1 MMHEAFWDD
10 LEEEIRAL
18 PQNILDRIHT
28 IIEILENGSFIGET
42 CHSMAQRRT
51 FYRQYAIELFEE
63 NIRDEHHVELML
75 AACGLLAGYDG
86 IASLE
91 ERRKKYAD
99 AVSGT
104 DSGDSED
111 DVRKASQRSQKQE
124 KQIMDKLL
132 DSLTEKIDSEGHL
145 NVAEEIIKELE
156 AEFGGIIPERLPLPM
171 PQFTKD
177 ALNYSLL
184 PPLPDGCKVEM
195 KVRIK
200 GDSDKT
206 WHDSLGEVP
215 VGARIEHLFRY
226 KNAAGENMMDSV
238 VYSEIPDP
246 MQYIIGSTVL
256 YNSAHKNGV
265 VIQDTLTTKGINIGK
280 CKPGEDIS
288 LVFETEAVAL
298 ASSAPSISAVSKGRA
313 VINGKVLQAQ
323 AKITVRC
330 GWGPERPIFTNENPA
345 AYAVFNS
352 IKNNAAIGDER
363 NFVRIVEKNT
373 GNKYVSDLEIEAG
386 KQYEVYIYYQNDASG
401 TYNDAKQNYIG
412 VARGVRVS
420 TSFPLEL
427 AQGEAGVVNGK
438 IKADNTNPL
447 VVWDGALVRAREPL
461 TLHYVEGSAKIYN
474 GGPVNG
480 SVLSTKIFSEEG
492 TLIGFSELRGLILG
506 GAAYS
511 GHIIY
516 TIQTQAVTE

>member
-1 MMHEAFWDD
+1 MHEAFWDE
-10 LEEEIRAL
+10 LEDGIRTL
-18 PQNILDRIHT
+18 PQNILEQTHT
-28 IIEILENGSFIGET
+28 IIETLENNNFIGEK

-51 FYRQYAIELFEE
+51 FYRRYAIELFEE

-99 AVSGT
+99 AVAGT

-111 DVRKASQRSQKQE
+111 SVRKASQRSQKQE
-124 KQIMDKLL
+124 KQIMDELL

-145 NVAEEIIKELE
+145 NVAETVIKELE

-184 PPLPDGCKVEM
+184 SPLPDGCKVEM

-215 VGARIEHLFRY
+215 VGTRIEHLFRY
-226 KNAAGENMMDSV
+226 KNAAGENVMDSV
-238 VYSEIPDP
+238 VYSEIPAA
-246 MQYIIGSTVL
+246 MQYVVGSTVL

-265 VIQDTLTTKGINIGK
+265 SIQDTITTGGVNISN

-288 LVFETEAVAL
+288 LVFETKAVASL
-298 ASSAPSISAVSKGRA
+298 LSDSQVSVVSKGKA
-313 VINGKVLQAQ
+313 VINGKDLQAQ
-323 AKITVRC
+323 AKITVKC
-330 GWGPERPIFTNENPA
+330 GWGPERLMFTNKHPA

-352 IKNNAAIGDER
+352 IKDNAAIGDER

-401 TYNDAKQNYIG
+401 TYNDAKHNYVG
-412 VARGVRVS
+412 VALGVRVS
-420 TSFPLEL
+420 TDFPSEL
-427 AQGEAGVVNGK
+427 AKGEAGIVSGK

-447 VVWDGALVRAREPL
+447 VVWDGALVRARESM

-506 GAAYS
+506 GNECAS

-516 TIQTQAVTE
+516 TIQTRAVTE

>member
-1 MMHEAFWDD
+1 MDRDIEKWFTKQ
-10 LEEEIRAL
+10 LNAL
-18 PQNILDRIHT
+18 SQNTLRQT
-28 IIEILENGSFIGET
+28 EILVEELEDEDVIEKKHLN
-42 CHSMAQRRT
+42 MAQYRT
-51 FYRQYAIELFEE
+51 FYRKYAIRLFEE

-99 AVSGT
+99 AVAGT

-111 DVRKASQRSQKQE
+111 SVRKASQRSQKQE
-124 KQIMDKLL
+124 KQIMDELL
-132 DSLTEKIDSEGHL
+132 DNLTEKIDSEGHL
-145 NVAEEIIKELE
+145 NVAEKIIKELE
-156 AEFGGIIPERLPLPM
+156 AEFGGIIPERLPLPT

-177 ALNYSLL
+177 ALDHLLL

-200 GDSDKT
+200 GSSDKT
-206 WHDSLGEVP
+206 WHDSLGEVT
-215 VGARIEHLFRY
+215 VGTRIEHLFRY

-238 VYSEIPDP
+238 VYSEIPAP
-246 MQYIIGSTVL
+246 MQYIAGSTVL

-265 VIQDTLTTKGINIGK
+265 AIQDTIATKGVNISN

-288 LVFETEAVAL
+288 LVFETKAVASL
-298 ASSAPSISAVSKGRA
+298 SSDSQISAVSKGKA
-313 VINGKVLQAQ
+313 VINGKNLQAQ
-323 AKITVRC
+323 AKITVKC
-330 GWGPERPIFTNENPA
+330 GWGPERPMFTNELPA
-345 AYAVFNS
+345 TYAVFNS
-352 IKNNAAIGDER
+352 IKNNAAVGDER

-386 KQYEVYIYYQNDASG
+386 KQYEVYIYYRNGASG
-401 TYNDAKQNYIG
+401 IYNDAKHNYIG

-420 TSFPLEL
+420 TFFPLEL

-438 IKADNTNPL
+438 IKADNTKPL
-447 VVWDGALVRAREPL
+447 AVWDGAVVRARESM
-461 TLHYVEGSAKIYN
+461 TLHYVEGSAKLYN

-516 TIQTQAVTE
+516 TIQTQAAAK

>member
-1 MMHEAFWDD
+1 MDKDTKDWFTNK
-10 LEEEIRAL
+10 LKVL
-18 PQNILDRIHT
+18 PQNTLRQTEMLVEELEDED
-28 IIEILENGSFIGET
+28 IIAKKHLN
-42 CHSMAQRRT
+42 MAQYRT
-51 FYRQYAIELFEE
+51 FYKKYAIRLFEE
-63 NIRDEHHVELML
+63 NIRDEQHIELML
-75 AACGLLAGYDG
+75 AACGLLAGYDRV
-86 IASLE
+86 ASLE

-124 KQIMDKLL
+124 KQIMDELL
-132 DSLTEKIDSEGHL
+132 EHLAEKIDSKGHL
-145 NVAEEIIKELE
+145 NVAEKIIKELE
-156 AEFGGIIPERLPLPM
+156 AEFGGTIPERLPLPM

-215 VGARIEHLFRY
+215 VGTRIEHLFRY
-226 KNAAGENMMDSV
+226 KNAVGENMMDSV
-238 VYSEIPDP
+238 VYSEIPSP
-246 MQYIIGSTVL
+246 LQYIVGSTVL
-256 YNSAHKNGV
+256 YNSAHKKGV
-265 VIQDTLTTKGINIGK
+265 AVQDTLTTKGINIGS
-280 CKPGEDIS
+280 CKSDEDIS
-288 LVFETEAVAL
+288 LVFETEAVASL
-298 ASSAPSISAVSKGRA
+298 SSNSSVSAVSKGRA
-313 VINGKVLQAQ
+313 VINGKNLQAQ
-323 AKITVRC
+323 AKITVKC
-330 GWGPERPIFTNENPA
+330 GWGPERLMFTNKHPA

-352 IKNNAAIGDER
+352 IKDNAAIGDER

-401 TYNDAKQNYIG
+401 TYNDAKHNYVG
-412 VARGVRVS
+412 VALGVRVS
-420 TSFPLEL
+420 TDFPSEL
-427 AQGEAGVVNGK
+427 AKGEVGMVSGK

-447 VVWDGALVRAREPL
+447 VVWDGALVRARESM

-492 TLIGFSELRGLILG
+492 TLIGYSELRGLILG
-506 GAAYS
+506 GNECAS

-516 TIQTQAVTE
+516 TIQTRAVTE